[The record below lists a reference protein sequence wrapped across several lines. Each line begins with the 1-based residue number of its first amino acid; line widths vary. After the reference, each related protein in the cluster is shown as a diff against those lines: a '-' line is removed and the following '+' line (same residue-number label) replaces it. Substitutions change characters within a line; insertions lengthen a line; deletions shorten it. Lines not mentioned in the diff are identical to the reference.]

1 MGLQNH
7 KTFYLKKSQNLDQ
20 KLKKSWD
27 IDITKLIHTLW
38 SKVLVPA
45 NFISSLCLW
54 VTPTPIPGFHCKRP
68 LTYPWM
74 WNGALKGGCQM
85 RIDLL

>member
-7 KTFYLKKSQNLDQ
+7 KTFYLKKSQDLAQ

-45 NFISSLCLW
+45 NCISSLPKKVDSVLSNNSLPCLE
-54 VTPTPIPGFHCKRP
+54 V
-68 LTYPWM
+68 
-74 WNGALKGGCQM
+74 
-85 RIDLL
+85 